1 MSEEIASIIFQ
12 SSGNG
17 SWSPKGDL
25 GLLGDLFL
33 KTGLLWVSFLSKSLL
48 FGRKLSKYGSFKG
61 FRQNRW
67 RQEYGAKVSKTITL
81 TNLSRIS

>member
-1 MSEEIASIIFQ
+1 MANPSTLHLLGHEQAGLHDDLDT
-12 SSGNG
+12 GNG

-33 KTGLLWVSFLSKSLL
+33 KTGLLLVSFLSKSLL

-67 RQEYGAKVSKTITL
+67 TQEYGAKVS
-81 TNLSRIS
+81 

>member
-1 MSEEIASIIFQ
+1 MFASHLEGG
-12 SSGNG
+12 SSAPELVGETGNG

-67 RQEYGAKVSKTITL
+67 RQEYGAKVS
-81 TNLSRIS
+81 

>member
-1 MSEEIASIIFQ
+1 MVVVDKELLRDEIAAA
-12 SSGNG
+12 GNG

-33 KTGLLWVSFLSKSLL
+33 KTGLLLVSFLSKSLL

-67 RQEYGAKVSKTITL
+67 RQEYGAKVS
-81 TNLSRIS
+81 